1 MNEQREEQLRLV
13 DAVSQWGN
21 VLSLNHIDLE
31 KEGHFC
37 REKWKFV
44 ADNGLFGIA
53 FTTEHGGMGYDL
65 LTLMK
70 ILEMLGYVSKD
81 GGLNF
86 VITSHIVS
94 LGVLLNRFGSEQ
106 QKKQYLPKVCD
117 GSLIGAHAIS
127 EPDSGSDAFAMR
139 TTAKLMQGGYVL
151 NGSKT
156 FISNA
161 PIAGMI
167 VVYAMTDRK
176 QGALGG
182 CSVFLVDTKSEGLSI
197 GKPLDKMGLKNA
209 PMSELYFSECF
220 VPESHVVG
228 KIGDGFGI
236 FQHIMNWEILCSF
249 VVNVGEM
256 QRRYEACLKY
266 VKMRKAFGAAIGKN
280 QSISHQLVD
289 MKISLETSRDWLY
302 RAGDKFLSG
311 KNANAD
317 IAIAKLVCSEAN
329 LDSATRTVRLF
340 GGYGYLCESGWEKE
354 YRQAI
359 AGTIYSGTSEIT
371 RNKIASMIGL

>member
-1 MNEQREEQLRLV
+1 MNVSSEEQAQLV
-13 DAVSQWGN
+13 EAVSEWGD
-21 VLSLNHIDLE
+21 VLSHQHIDLE
-31 KEGHFC
+31 KEGRLC
-37 REKWKFV
+37 TDKWEFV
-44 ADNGLFGIA
+44 AEKGLFGVA
-53 FTTEHGGMGYDL
+53 FSAEYGGMGYDL
-65 LTLMK
+65 LTLMRL
-70 ILEMLGYVSKD
+70 LEMLGYVSKD

-106 QKKQYLPKVCD
+106 QKSQYLAKVCD

-139 TTAKLMQGGYVL
+139 TTAKAMEGGYLL

-167 VVYAMTDRK
+167 VVYAMTDRTL
-176 QGALGG
+176 GALGG
-182 CSVFLVDTKSEGLSI
+182 CSAFLVEATSEGLSI
-197 GKPLDKMGLKNA
+197 GQPLDKMGLKNA
-209 PMSELYFSECF
+209 PMSELYFTDCF
-220 VPESHVVG
+220 VPENHIVG
-228 KIGDGFGI
+228 KVGDGFGI

-249 VVNVGEM
+249 IVNVGEM
-256 QRRYEACLKY
+256 QRRYEACVEY
-266 VKMRKAFGAAIGKN
+266 AKMRKAFGAAIGKN
-280 QSISHQLVD
+280 QAISHQLVD
-289 MKISLETSRDWLY
+289 MKISLETSRDWMY
-302 RAGDKFLSG
+302 RAGKKFMSG
-311 KNANAD
+311 RNAKAD
-317 IAIAKLVCSEAN
+317 IAIAKLICSEAN
-329 LDSATRTVRLF
+329 LESATRTVRLF

-371 RNKIASMIGL
+371 RNKIASLIGL